1 MSAVSAPTPYCR
13 PRVTSLGSGEASGR
27 LQLTGCRHPLVEL
40 QDGCSYI
47 PNDVKLEAAS
57 LVHIITGPN
66 MGGKSTYL
74 RSVGCAVLMAQ
85 CGSFVAADSAE
96 LSVVDSVM
104 VRIGASDCQ
113 VEGVSTFMSEMLETQ
128 SLLATATPASLV
140 LIGAVRNV
148 TFIQLLITSA
158 TGQTSSAAAPPPT
171 MVSGWPGRCRSTSPP
186 SCGAPHS
193 SPRTTPSSP
202 SWPRSRT
209 TVT

>member
-57 LVHIITGPN
+57 LVHIITRPN

-140 LIGAVRNV
+140 LIGAIRKYL
-148 TFIQLLITSA
+148 FQL
-158 TGQTSSAAAPPPT
+158 
-171 MVSGWPGRCRSTSPP
+171 M
-186 SCGAPHS
+186 
-193 SPRTTPSSP
+193 
-202 SWPRSRT
+202 
-209 TVT
+209 